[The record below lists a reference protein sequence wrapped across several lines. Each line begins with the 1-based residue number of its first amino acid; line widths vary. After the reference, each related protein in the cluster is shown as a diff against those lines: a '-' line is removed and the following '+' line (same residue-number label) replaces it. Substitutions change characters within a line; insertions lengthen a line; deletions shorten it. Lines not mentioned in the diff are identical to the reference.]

1 MARMPV
7 CAEAGWHGLMPI
19 ARSMTNWGQEM
30 LALTHKATHSDMEIA
45 SPKSVLDIVDR
56 RAQAKWG
63 KRGWKQRLAEE
74 YCRLSELSD
83 GKKVAVPSRR
93 KHLDQVFERGNCNLE
108 TVLILLACVDC
119 KMQIACTTVEV
130 EELIG

>member
-1 MARMPV
+1 
-7 CAEAGWHGLMPI
+7 
-19 ARSMTNWGQEM
+19 M
-30 LALTHKATHSDMEIA
+30 LAFAQDATPEPMEIA
-45 SPKSVLDIVDR
+45 SPKSVLAIVER

-83 GKKVAVPSRR
+83 GKKVEVPSRR
-93 KHLDQVFERGNCNLE
+93 KHLDQVFERGNCNLD
-108 TVLILLACVDC
+108 TILILLACVDC

>member
-1 MARMPV
+1 
-7 CAEAGWHGLMPI
+7 
-19 ARSMTNWGQEM
+19 M
-30 LALTHKATHSDMEIA
+30 LALTQKATRASMEIA

-74 YCRLSELSD
+74 YCRLSALSD
-83 GKKVAVPSRR
+83 GKKVEVASRR
-93 KHLDQVFERGNCNLE
+93 KHLDQLFERGNCNLD
-108 TVLILLACVDC
+108 TILILLACVDC
-119 KMQIACTTVEV
+119 KMQVACTTVEV